1 MKILIS
7 AVACG
12 FGKGSEPGVGW
23 NVASALAERH
33 EVTVLTSSRCKE
45 DNDRAV
51 AEGRCGFEIVY
62 RDHGGTDQSVTSR
75 QAVAWHHAMLK
86 PARALVRERGI
97 DIAYHATFNQYRI
110 PFVASRLGIPFVI
123 GPVGGAETIS
133 PVLLGELPPMLRCKE
148 MLRTIPLDAYLHR
161 LWRDLPAEPPG
172 HLFCS
177 CPATAR
183 RMKRVWPQGAIEV
196 MPAIAVASSEVSP
209 GWDSDHEASRIIY
222 AGRIL
227 PEKGLKLLL
236 RAFRKALDAGM
247 SGTCSIV
254 GVRGQDDAN
263 VLEQMRREA
272 GVPADTLEVLPFMPR
287 DELLNLMRSA
297 SAVVYPALRDSGS
310 MALLE
315 ALAIGAWPICLDL
328 SSQHWLP
335 SDLARKIPTE
345 SQIQVVEGLASA
357 MVEAINRNPRSEAW
371 NTKRSEFLYE
381 NMTWNARAARLG
393 SVFEALI

>member
-12 FGKGSEPGVGW
+12 FGRGSEPGVGW

-33 EVTVLTSSRCKE
+33 EVTVLTSSRCKA

-51 AEGRCGFEIVY
+51 TEGRCGFDLVY

-75 QAVAWHHAMLK
+75 QAVAWHHAMLQ

-123 GPVGGAETIS
+123 GPIGGAETIP
-133 PVLLGELPPMLRCKE
+133 PVLLGELPPLLRCKE
-148 MLRTIPLDAYLHR
+148 VLRSIPLDVYLHR
-161 LWRDLPAEPPG
+161 LWRDLPAKPPG

-183 RMKRVWPQGAIEV
+183 RMKRVWPQGVIDV
-196 MPAIAVASSEVSP
+196 MPAIAVASSEIHP
-209 GWDSDHEASRIIY
+209 AWNPDRTASRIIY

-227 PEKGLKLLL
+227 PEKGLKPLL
-236 RAFRKALDAGM
+236 RAFRKALDGGVSAK
-247 SGTCSIV
+247 CSIV
-254 GVRGQDDAN
+254 GVRSEADSAL
-263 VLEQMRREA
+263 LEQMRREA
-272 GVPADTLEVLPFMPR
+272 GVPAEVLEIVPFMPR
-287 DELLNLMRSA
+287 ADLMDLMRDA
-297 SAVVYPALRDSGS
+297 SAVVYPAFRDSGS
-310 MALLE
+310 MAVLE
-315 ALAIGAWPICLDL
+315 ALATGAWPICLDI

-335 SDLARKIPTE
+335 ADLARKIPTD
-345 SQIQVVEGLASA
+345 SQEQVVENLASA
-357 MVEAINRNPRSEAW
+357 MVEAIDQKPRSETW
-371 NTKRSEFLYE
+371 NARRTEFLHK
-381 NMTWNARAARLG
+381 NMTWSARAARLE